1 MYKITLDGSYLYH
14 PWIRGRCI
22 TEGALTQE
30 VNKNGSCDVSIVLD
44 HPLAASVLRRKS
56 MLEVIRFGLTGS
68 EKTIYRGVVMN
79 TVEDRD
85 LEMEIQT
92 EGDLVFFQD
101 SIIRPFH
108 KTGTDVPGKT
118 TPGNY
123 FKWLVKKHNEQVDD
137 FKQFLIGQVTI
148 TGEAA
153 DRERNDY
160 STTRDIMDE
169 LVAES
174 GGYIRTR
181 TVGGVHY
188 IDYLTEYEQAGGQ
201 DIRQGQNIIDV
212 TKNVKTDDLATRL
225 IPLGASTSN
234 NEWPVT
240 IANVNGGKD
249 YLEDAAAAK
258 EYGIIT
264 KTVEFSEIQD
274 PTKLKEEG
282 EKAFKK
288 INGVNLVTELS
299 AIDLSDAGYDV
310 DMLRIGEKVFCAAPT
325 YSIQQQLQ
333 ITKKVTDL
341 LKPANSKVTLGGT
354 ALTYTQQQLQAGQG
368 RVKYTTVTAIT
379 NGQIDEI
386 CIYS

>member
-56 MLEVIRFGLTGS
+56 MLEVVRFDLTGS

-79 TVEDRD
+79 TVEDRN

-108 KTGTDVPGKT
+108 KTGT
-118 TPGNY
+118 
-123 FKWLVKKHNEQVDD
+123 DD

-160 STTRDIMDE
+160 STTRDILDE
-169 LVAES
+169 LVTES

-188 IDYLTEYEQAGGQ
+188 IDYLAEYEQAGGQ

-225 IPLGASTSN
+225 IPLGSSTSN

-249 YLEDAAAAK
+249 YLEDAAAVK

-288 INGVNLVTELS
+288 INGANLVTELS

-310 DMLRIGEKVFCAAPT
+310 DMLKIGEKVFCAAPT
-325 YSIQQQLQ
+325 YNIQQQLQ

>member
-1 MYKITLDGSYLYH
+1 MYKVTLDGGCLYH
-14 PWIRGRCI
+14 PWMQDRCI
-22 TEGALTQE
+22 AEGALTQE
-30 VNKNGSCDVSIVLD
+30 VNKNGSCDVSVVLD
-44 HPLAASVLRRKS
+44 HPLAGSVLRRKS
-56 MLEVIRFGLTGS
+56 ILEVIRFGMTGS

-79 TVEDRD
+79 TVEDSS

-108 KTGTDVPGKT
+108 RTGADVPGKA
-118 TPGNY
+118 TPGDY
-123 FKWLVKKHNEQVDD
+123 FKWLVKKHNEQVED
-137 FKQFLIGQVTI
+137 FKQFTVGQVNI
-148 TGEAA
+148 TGDAA

-160 STTRDIMDE
+160 STTRDVLDE
-169 LVAES
+169 LVAAS

-181 TVGGVHY
+181 TEGGMHY
-188 IDYLTEYEQAGGQ
+188 IDYLAEYEAAGNQ
-201 DIRQGQNIIDV
+201 DIRQGQNVIDI

-225 IPLGASTSN
+225 IPLGSSTSN

-240 IANVNGGKD
+240 IANVNNGKD
-249 YLEDAAAAK
+249 YLEDAEAAK

-264 KTVEFSEIQD
+264 KTVSFSDIQD
-274 PTKLKEEG
+274 PAKLKEEG
-282 EKAFKK
+282 EKAFRK
-288 INGVNLVTELS
+288 INGASVVTELS

-325 YSIQQQLQ
+325 YNIQQQLQ

-354 ALTYTQQQLQAGQG
+354 ALTYTQQQLRAGQG

-379 NGQIDEI
+379 NGKIDEI
-386 CIYS
+386 CI

>member
-1 MYKITLDGSYLYH
+1 MKRTSSQLKQLARESLAHRFSLPVMAYVITFGIIMLVNMLLGALFPDTGNSISYLV
-14 PWIRGRCI
+14 ISFI
-22 TEGALTQE
+22 TDLLL
-30 VNKNGSCDVSIVLD
+30 SIL
-44 HPLAASVLRRKS
+44 SV
-56 MLEVIRFGLTGS
+56 G
-68 EKTIYRGVVMN
+68 
-79 TVEDRD
+79 
-85 LEMEIQT
+85 
-92 EGDLVFFQD
+92 
-101 SIIRPFH
+101 P
-108 KTGTDVPGKT
+108 
-118 TPGNY
+118 
-123 FKWLVKKHNEQVDD
+123 
-137 FKQFLIGQVTI
+137 VTI
-148 TGEAA
+148 LLDMSRGSDGQLSDLLYAFRHQP
-153 DRERNDY
+153 DRIIVSQLIISIL
-160 STTRDIMDE
+160 STVIF
-169 LVAES
+169 LPGIIVFVLSSVFYNAFVAES

-188 IDYLTEYEQAGGQ
+188 IDYLAEYEQAGGQ

-225 IPLGASTSN
+225 IPLGSSTSN

-249 YLEDAAAAK
+249 YLEDAAAVK

-288 INGVNLVTELS
+288 INGANLVTELS

-325 YSIQQQLQ
+325 YNIQQQLQ

-368 RVKYTTVTAIT
+368 RVKYATVTAIT